1 MIILSLSE
9 NYENAFC
16 AGKKAEEMKK
26 IFVADGTLK
35 NMGRL
40 NDHVLLFRE
49 KKAIAECI
57 DSFGADALELAP
69 VKKPAEDKVIYRTIS
84 ESVKNSM
91 LCLPAGSTKESVE
104 TAWECIRNAKKA
116 CLQIEMPVSTV
127 QMEYIYHLK
136 ADKMALKIEE
146 LIKTAAALCENVEF
160 IALDATRA
168 EEDVLT
174 SLLKKAEEA
183 GATAVTLTDEAGIF
197 MPEETAALVKKAKE
211 AVSIP
216 VYIQVSDALRLA
228 VADAL
233 AAVNAGADGVKTAV
247 TGENALLTGEFAEAV
262 KVKGDVLGIECS
274 LSQTTIHRDIDTLL
288 KQVSHV
294 SEDLKA
300 GSDSSDILLDEA
312 STLTDTA
319 AAAALLGYELSAVDV
334 GNVYDSLQRVL
345 EKKTSVEAKELE
357 AIIASSAMQ
366 VPSTYHLDYFTTTTA
381 HNATSVSYV
390 RLKRNDEVLSG
401 LASGD
406 GPIDS
411 AFKAIEE
418 AVGFHYELDD
428 FEIQSVTEGK
438 EALGSSLV
446 RLRRDGRLYSGNGL
460 STDIVGASIRAYINA
475 LNKIVYEEK

>member
-1 MIILSLSE
+1 MIILSISV
-9 NYENAFC
+9 NYENALRRKE
-16 AGKKAEEMKK
+16 GMHMRK

-35 NMGRL
+35 NIGKL
-40 NDHVLLFRE
+40 NGHALLFRE

-57 DSFGADALELAP
+57 DGFGADAIELAP
-69 VKKPAEDKVIYRTIS
+69 VKKPAEDKVICRTIA
-84 ESVKNSM
+84 ESVEHSM
-91 LCLPAGSTKESVE
+91 LCIPAGSTVESVQ
-104 TAWECIRNAKKA
+104 TAWECIKNAKKA

-146 LIKTAAALCENVEF
+146 LVKAAAALCSEVEF

-174 SLLKKAEEA
+174 ALLKKAEEA
-183 GATAVTLTDEAGIF
+183 GATAVTLTDEAGIY
-197 MPEETAALVKKAKE
+197 MPEEFAALAAKAKKS
-211 AVSIP
+211 VSVP
-216 VYIQVSDALRLA
+216 VYVQVSDALRLA

-233 AAVNAGADGVKTAV
+233 AALNAGADGVKTAV
-247 TGENALLTGEFAEAV
+247 TGDSVLLTGEFAEAV
-262 KVKGDVLGIECS
+262 RVKGDVLGLECS
-274 LSQTTIHRDIDTLL
+274 LEQTRIHRDIDTLL
-288 KQVSHV
+288 KQVSRV
-294 SEDLKA
+294 SEDMNA
-300 GSDSSDILLDEA
+300 AQGTSDILLDGG
-312 STLTDTA
+312 STLSDTA
-319 AAAALLGYELSAVDV
+319 SAAARLGYELSSVDV
-334 GNVYDSLQRVL
+334 GHVYDSLQRVL

-401 LASGD
+401 LGYGD

-475 LNKIVYEEK
+475 LNKIVYEGK